1 MCLKFYPPIRESW
14 LYERYIVLLS
24 GDAIAIW
31 LFLMIFDI
39 KKRFPNAIRRFVS
52 MKLIQMFDSI
62 IYEFY
67 LIHYIVLQGGGVI
80 NKFWTGS
87 YISTDIIVFFVTIIL
102 AFALKISTRFFD
114 KTVFRKVSI

>member
-1 MCLKFYPPIRESW
+1 
-14 LYERYIVLLS
+14 
-24 GDAIAIW
+24 
-31 LFLMIFDI
+31 
-39 KKRFPNAIRRFVS
+39 

-87 YISTDIIVFFVTIIL
+87 YISTDIIVFL
-102 AFALKISTRFFD
+102 
-114 KTVFRKVSI
+114 